1 MRRIDLRLVSLLTV
15 ALGIFCAA
23 GFYVCV
29 REAPLHVPF
38 DPNEGW
44 NAYFQAAA
52 IRGGSLYPGSDRFMI
67 DNYPPLSFYAV
78 GYLGLAVGDNIVAG
92 RIASLGSFAVAIWLI
107 AASARSMGARRMTA
121 GFGAL
126 FFAAVLLVF
135 SDYVGMND
143 PQLMGQAMQL
153 LALYCV
159 LSAPRSELPVALG
172 ALLFAASLFVKH
184 NLVALPLSV
193 LVWLAIYERRS
204 AFLMACVGAVAGLAG
219 LVLFR
224 LAFGSD
230 LIAHLAS
237 DRTYA
242 LANIESGL
250 RAALPWSLVPAIG
263 TVALVA
269 DGWRQREAV
278 FCALYAVLA
287 FAVGVV
293 AIGGAG
299 VDVNALFDAVIAFS
313 LAGALLVEQLL
324 RKRLPFSA
332 LAASLYLAPIV
343 FGLWQKSDPSWL
355 TAQFWT
361 DPMRDEADTA
371 QGDVAFLRERVGGAA
386 CETLPLC
393 YWAGKSAEIDVFNLG
408 QAFAA
413 GARSDKDLIR
423 QIDQKRFATLEFES
437 LAPFQLGPGVLG
449 ALRRSYKLSRSSDD
463 GMFFTPSR

>member
-1 MRRIDLRLVSLLTV
+1 MRRIDLRVVSLLTV
-15 ALGIFCAA
+15 ALGVFCAA
-23 GFYVCV
+23 GFYICV
-29 REAPLHVPF
+29 REAPVHVPF

-52 IRGGSLYPGSDRFMI
+52 IAGGSVYPGSQSFMI

-78 GYLGLAVGDNIVAG
+78 GFLGEAIGDNIVAG
-92 RIASLGSFAVAIWLI
+92 RIVSLVSFVIAAWLI
-107 AASARSMGARRMTA
+107 AASARKLGAHRVA
-121 GFGAL
+121 AAFGAL

-143 PQLMGQAMQL
+143 PQLMGQAVQL
-153 LALYCV
+153 LGLYCV
-159 LSAPRSELPVALG
+159 LSAPRSGLSVAFG

-193 LVWLAIYERRS
+193 LGWLAIYEQRS
-204 AFLMACVGAVAGLAG
+204 AFLMALVGVAAGLVG

-242 LANIESGL
+242 LTNIEFGV
-250 RAALPWSLVPAIG
+250 RAALPWSLVPVIG
-263 TVALVA
+263 TAALVV
-269 DGWRQREAV
+269 DRWRQREAV
-278 FCALYAVLA
+278 FCALYASLGSA
-287 FAVGVV
+287 LGIL

-299 VDVNALFDAVIAFS
+299 VDVNALFDAAIAFS
-313 LAGALLVEQLL
+313 LAAALLIEQL
-324 RKRLPFSA
+324 RQKRLPLSA
-332 LAASLYLAPIV
+332 LAVSLYLVPLA

-355 TAQFWT
+355 SAQFWT
-361 DPMRDEADTA
+361 SPMRDEADTA
-371 QGDVAFLRERVGGAA
+371 QADVVFLQERAGRAV

-393 YWAGKSAEIDVFNLG
+393 YWAGKLPEVDVFNLG

-413 GARSDKDLIR
+413 GARSDKELIR
-423 QIDQKRFATLEFES
+423 QIDQKRFAALEFES
-437 LAPFQLGPGVLG
+437 LAPFQLGTGVLG
-449 ALRRSYKLSRSSDD
+449 ALHRSYKLSRSSDD